1 MPSKLSQPW
10 RVPRNISTWDDAR
23 LIYEAMRKHSENEK
37 VALGGCRA
45 LRRCG
50 LTTADA
56 IATVVSAMRAHS
68 SEKLQRTA
76 VAALAEATPQR
87 AHTVSNAGG
96 LQAIMKAMAAH
107 ADDGELQ
114 SHGCAALAA
123 LAADERCEAEVADA
137 GGLGA
142 VVKALA
148 AHADDVNLQRSGC
161 EALASIAAGAHR
173 LAVVDAGGLA
183 AAVNAMA
190 AHVTDAEVQRAG
202 CAVLTSLARA
212 AGCEEAVVAAGGPL
226 AVVAAMTTHAADV
239 GVACE
244 GCFALANLAV
254 RNLTCERVV
263 LAAGGARAITASIDK
278 HAGDARVVEAAGAAL
293 RRMTYV
299 AW

>member
-1 MPSKLSQPW
+1 
-10 RVPRNISTWDDAR
+10 
-23 LIYEAMRKHSENEK
+23 
-37 VALGGCRA
+37 
-45 LRRCG
+45 
-50 LTTADA
+50 
-56 IATVVSAMRAHS
+56 
-68 SEKLQRTA
+68 
-76 VAALAEATPQR
+76 
-87 AHTVSNAGG
+87 
-96 LQAIMKAMAAH
+96 
-107 ADDGELQ
+107 
-114 SHGCAALAA
+114 
-123 LAADERCEAEVADA
+123 
-137 GGLGA
+137 
-142 VVKALA
+142 
-148 AHADDVNLQRSGC
+148 
-161 EALASIAAGAHR
+161 
-173 LAVVDAGGLA
+173 
-183 AAVNAMA
+183 MA

-254 RNLTCERVV
+254 QNVTCERVV